1 MFTFTKIV
9 NEEQA
14 EKFVEFATKKFST
27 IKQLIEW
34 IKPICDELGIV
45 EQKEFSMPVHDKKQ
59 LNTKIC
65 IPIKQ
70 PKQFDYLILNFD
82 NKGTVLFTGHI
93 YENCQEN
100 FIVGKTDF
108 SESQYYCKNFID
120 LKIKVDQYHDAV
132 KQAQQIYDEIIARLS
147 ARTAQ
152 TSNTT
157 NL

>member
-1 MFTFTKIV
+1 MFITKIV

-34 IKPICDELGIV
+34 LKLIRDELGVV
-45 EQKEFSMPVHDKKQ
+45 EEKEFSMPLHD
-59 LNTKIC
+59 NEN
-65 IPIKQ
+65 Q

-82 NKGTVLFTGHI
+82 NKGMVLFTGHI
-93 YENCQEN
+93 YENCQES

-108 SESQYYCKNFID
+108 TESQYYCKNFID

-132 KQAQQIYDEIIARLS
+132 KQAQQIYDEIISRLS
-147 ARTAQ
+147 ARTTQ
-152 TSNTT
+152 TSSTT

>member
-1 MFTFTKIV
+1 MFITKIV

-34 IKPICDELGIV
+34 LKLIRDELGIV
-45 EQKEFSMPVHDKKQ
+45 EQKEFSMPLHDNENQ
-59 LNTKIC
+59 R
-65 IPIKQ
+65 
-70 PKQFDYLILNFD
+70 KQFDYLILNFD
-82 NKGTVLFTGHI
+82 NKGSVLFTGHI
-93 YENCQEN
+93 YENCQDN

-120 LKIKVDQYHDAV
+120 LKIKIDQYHDAV

-147 ARTAQ
+147 AK

>member
-1 MFTFTKIV
+1 MFITKIV
-9 NEEQA
+9 NEAQA

-34 IKPICDELGIV
+34 LKLIRDELGVV
-45 EQKEFSMPVHDKKQ
+45 EEKEFSMPLHD
-59 LNTKIC
+59 NEN
-65 IPIKQ
+65 Q

-82 NKGTVLFTGHI
+82 NKGMVLFTGHI

-132 KQAQQIYDEIIARLS
+132 KQAQQIYDEIISRLS
-147 ARTAQ
+147 AK
-152 TSNTT
+152 TSSTT